1 MNHSTSRRDF
11 LRQSGLAALSLGALP
26 ELLAARATSVVAKGQ
41 FEHVSVQLYSVR
53 EDMGKDAMGTLRQV
67 AAAGYKEVEPASYV
81 NGKVYGMTPTD
92 FRKACNDLG
101 MNVTSSHVT
110 FQKQDWDA
118 DKKQVSDRWKK
129 IMEDSAAMG
138 QKYLISAGFAA
149 DKKDF
154 DAVKRWLEAF
164 NVAGQAAK
172 SHGLKFGFHNHTDE
186 FTSMHEGKSIFQH
199 MVETLDPKL
208 CTIQFDTCN
217 AKLANADA
225 AYWIS
230 KYPKNFEMMH
240 VKDKAKGKDEST
252 TMGTGEID
260 FGPVFAAAK
269 KAGIK
274 YYVMEQESYEGT
286 TPIACIKTDL
296 DWMKKNYGA

>member
-1 MNHSTSRRDF
+1 MNYASSRRDF
-11 LRQSGLAALSLGALP
+11 LRQSGLAALALTTAP
-26 ELLAARATSVVAKGQ
+26 KLFAATRKGQ

-53 EDMGKDAMGTLRQV
+53 EDMKNDAMGTLKQV

-81 NGKVYGMTPTD
+81 NGKVYGMSPMD

-101 MNVTSSHVT
+101 MNITSSHVT

-129 IMEDSAAMG
+129 VMADSAAMG

-154 DAVKRWLEAF
+154 DAIKRWLDAF
-164 NVAGQAAK
+164 NVAGEAAK
-172 SHGLKFGFHNHTDE
+172 SAGLKFGFHNHTDE
-186 FTSMHEGKSIFQH
+186 FTSMHGGKSIFQH

-230 KYPKNFEMMH
+230 KYPKNFELLH

-252 TMGTGEID
+252 TLGDGEID

-274 YYVMEQESYEGT
+274 YYVIEQESYEGT
-286 TPIACIKTDL
+286 TPLACIKENL
-296 DWMKKNYGA
+296 ARLKKNFGA

>member
-1 MNHSTSRRDF
+1 MNHPTSRRDF
-11 LRQSGLAALSLGALP
+11 LRQSGLAALALSTGP
-26 ELLAARATSVVAKGQ
+26 ELFSARDKGQ
-41 FEHVSVQLYSVR
+41 FEHLSVQLYSVR
-53 EDMGKDAMGTLRQV
+53 EDMKRDAMGTLKQV

-81 NGKVYGMTPTD
+81 EGKVYGMKPMD

-110 FQKQDWDA
+110 FQKNDWDA
-118 DKKQVSDRWKK
+118 AKKQVSDKWKK
-129 IMEDSAAMG
+129 TMADSAAMG

-154 DAVKRWLEAF
+154 DAIKRWLDAF
-164 NVAGQAAK
+164 NVAGEAAK
-172 SHGLKFGFHNHTDE
+172 SNGLKFGFHNHTDE

-230 KYPKNFEMMH
+230 KYPKNFELLH

-286 TPIACIKTDL
+286 TPIACIKDDL
-296 DWMKKNYGA
+296 NWMKKNFKA

>member
-1 MNHSTSRRDF
+1 MNHSSSRRDF
-11 LRQSGLAALSLGALP
+11 LRQSGLAALALTTGP
-26 ELLAARATSVVAKGQ
+26 ELFAAARKGQ

-53 EDMGKDAMGTLRQV
+53 EEMNKDAMGTLKQV
-67 AAAGYKEVEPASYV
+67 AAAGFKEVEPASYV
-81 NGKVYGMTPTD
+81 NGKVYGMAPTE

-101 MNVTSSHVT
+101 MAITSSHVT
-110 FQKQDWDA
+110 LQKQDYDTT
-118 DKKQVSDRWKK
+118 KKAVTDRWKK
-129 IMEDSAAMG
+129 VMEDSAAMG
-138 QKYLISAGFAA
+138 QKYLISAGFSA

-164 NVAGQAAK
+164 NVAGEAAK
-172 SHGLKFGFHNHTDE
+172 GYGLKFGFHNHTDE
-186 FTSMHEGKSIFQH
+186 FTSMHAGKSIFQH

-217 AKLANADA
+217 AKLADADA

-230 KYPKNFEMMH
+230 KYPKSFEMMH
-240 VKDKAKGKDEST
+240 VKDKAKGKDESA

-274 YYVMEQESYEGT
+274 YYVIEQESYDGT
-286 TPIACIKTDL
+286 TPIACIRENL
-296 DWMKKNYGA
+296 AWLKKNYKA

>member
-1 MNHSTSRRDF
+1 MKTNSSRRDF
-11 LRQSGLAALSLGALP
+11 LRQSGFAALAFATGP
-26 ELLAARATSVVAKGQ
+26 QLLAAPAKGQ
-41 FEHVSVQLYSVR
+41 FDHVSVQLYSVR
-53 EDMGKDAMGTLRQV
+53 EDMKADALGTLRQV
-67 AAAGYKEVEPASYV
+67 AAAGYREVEPASYV
-81 NGKVYGMTPTD
+81 DGKVYGMAPTD
-92 FRKACNDLG
+92 FRKACNNLG
-101 MNVTSSHVT
+101 MNITSSHVT
-110 FQKQDWDA
+110 FQKADWDA
-118 DKKQVSDRWKK
+118 SKKGVSDHWKQV
-129 IMEDSAAMG
+129 MADSAAMG

-164 NVAGQAAK
+164 NVAGEAAK
-172 SHGLKFGFHNHTDE
+172 SAGLKFGFHNHTDE

-199 MVETLDPKL
+199 MIETLDPKL

-230 KYPKNFEMMH
+230 KYPRSFELMH

-252 TMGTGEID
+252 TLGDGEID

-274 YYVMEQESYEGT
+274 YYVIEQESYEGT
-286 TPIACIKTDL
+286 TPLACIKENL
-296 DWMKKNYGA
+296 VRLKKNFGA